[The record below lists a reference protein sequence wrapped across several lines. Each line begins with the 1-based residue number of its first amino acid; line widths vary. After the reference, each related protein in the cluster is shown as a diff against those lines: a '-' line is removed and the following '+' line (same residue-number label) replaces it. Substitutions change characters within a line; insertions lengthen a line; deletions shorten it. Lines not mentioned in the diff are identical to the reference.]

1 MKKFV
6 GMFILIIIIIFISM
20 NVMIYIDNKYILELE
35 ERISKNTDINDIVYV
50 NEYDEYY
57 IVMDNKNL
65 YLFSSD
71 YIEINRID
79 VLKIHSNKNN
89 YEIVYRDNMIIYMD
103 SYKNKDGVVFKY
115 YDIYT
120 YELVDEL
127 MVGGS

>member
-57 IVMDNKNL
+57 IVMDN
-65 YLFSSD
+65 
-71 YIEINRID
+71 
-79 VLKIHSNKNN
+79 NN
-89 YEIVYRDNMIIYMD
+89 
-103 SYKNKDGVVFKY
+103 
-115 YDIYT
+115 
-120 YELVDEL
+120 
-127 MVGGS
+127 

>member
-1 MKKFV
+1 MV
-6 GMFILIIIIIFISM
+6 
-20 NVMIYIDNKYILELE
+20 YIDNKYMLELE

-65 YLFSSD
+65 YLFSFD

-89 YEIVYRDNMIIYMD
+89 YEIVYRDNMIMYMD
-103 SYKNKDGVVFKY
+103 SYNNKDRVMFKY

-120 YELVDEL
+120 YELLDEL
-127 MVGGS
+127 VVGGS